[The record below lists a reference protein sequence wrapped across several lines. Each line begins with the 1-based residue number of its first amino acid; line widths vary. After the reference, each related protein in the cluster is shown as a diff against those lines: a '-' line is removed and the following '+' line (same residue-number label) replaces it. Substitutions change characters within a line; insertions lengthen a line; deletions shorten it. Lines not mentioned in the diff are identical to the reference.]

1 MRTILLF
8 CALCILTSINAQKFE
23 PKWVGQ
29 VVALSVDQDITTK
42 MTEKASVQIK
52 TKQSA
57 GRLLVGIEP
66 VRQKAYIKG
75 NASP

>member
-1 MRTILLF
+1 MRTIFLF

-29 VVALSVDQDITTK
+29 VVALSVDQDTTTK

-57 GRLLVGIEP
+57 GRLLVGIGP